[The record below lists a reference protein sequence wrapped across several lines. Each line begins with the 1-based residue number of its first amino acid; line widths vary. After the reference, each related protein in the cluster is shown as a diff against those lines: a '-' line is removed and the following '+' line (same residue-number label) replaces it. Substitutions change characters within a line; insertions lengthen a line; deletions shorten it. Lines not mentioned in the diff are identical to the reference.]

1 MEMTPLTNI
10 PSRIG
15 GVVLFAAAVGTTAGL
30 APASAAPAPSGAALT
45 VEQVPNSERWL
56 VQVQGTFPMGEY
68 EAHGF
73 VNNINSGKA
82 LGGTLLQLY
91 GDSNGDLRH
100 ERFYP
105 GAGREPKGYLFAAA
119 EGVRYRRVIT
129 LPKNILNEGN
139 FHVDYI
145 YARVKF
151 IDANGDVRGDQY
163 SAVVDEIF

>member
-1 MEMTPLTNI
+1 MTALKNI

-15 GVVLFAAAVGTTAGL
+15 GAVLIAAAVGLTAGP
-30 APASAAPAPSGAALT
+30 APAFAAPPPSGASLI
-45 VEQVPNSERWL
+45 VSQVPNSERWL
-56 VQVQGTFPMGEY
+56 VTVQGTFLMGEY

-91 GDSNGDLRH
+91 GDSNGDQRL

-119 EGVRYRRVIT
+119 EGVRYRRDIT
-129 LPKNILNEGN
+129 VPKNILNEGD

-163 SAVVDEIF
+163 SGVVNEIF